1 MSSDYFDSSL
11 YHVTA
16 GTRVRASDV
25 NTALDAL
32 DTGLIKLPTEAHIKR
47 GTINYVVDSGAA
59 DAYVITLP
67 YAPVA
72 YSDGMQAVFKASA
85 ANTGASTLN
94 VNALGAKVIKRQDG
108 SALIAGDIAADKIV
122 EVRFNTTSDQFEIQ
136 GSTAIGTGTMA
147 AQNSNAVAITG
158 GTITGVTITGGTI
171 TGVTTNPDSVDDNS
185 ANAAAMQAT
194 ADPYPAGVVSLATS
208 LTGELQ
214 RLRYLIKQITGEA
227 YWYVD
232 PDSDIA
238 TIVADIAAMKLN
250 LYAPV
255 GTDIIGFGQNTAP
268 TLWTRKTDRQ
278 DNAMICLAATGNI
291 GSGGSV
297 NPQSIHTHTGPS
309 HYHDLEDGGAVGSKA
324 PSLFISVDG
333 SGDLISLA
341 AGAGTYTKKKD
352 YTVAAG
358 TGATGANTAPY
369 YQEVIECTKDA

>member
-59 DAYVITLP
+59 DAYVVTLS

-72 YSDGMQAVFKASA
+72 YTDGMQVVFKALA

-108 SALIAGDIAADKIV
+108 AALVAGDIAADKIV

-136 GSTAIGTGTMA
+136 GSTAVGTGTMA
-147 AQNSNAVAITG
+147 AQNSNAVSITGGTIADVAITGGTVAGAAITG
-158 GTITGVTITGGTI
+158 GTITGVTF
-171 TGVTTNPDSVDDNS
+171 NPDSVDDNS

-194 ADPYPAGVVSLATS
+194 ADPYPAGVASLATS
-208 LTGELQ
+208 LTGEIQ
-214 RLRYLIKQITGEA
+214 RLRYLIKQITGKT

-232 PDSDIA
+232 PDTDIA
-238 TIVADIAAMKLN
+238 TIKVN
-250 LYAPV
+250 LYAPS
-255 GTDIIGFGQNTAP
+255 GTDIIGFCQSAAP

-278 DNAMICLAATGNI
+278 DNAMICLAASGNP

-297 NPQSIHTHTGPS
+297 TPQAWTTGAQVLQS
-309 HYHDLEDGGAVGSKA
+309 SGSVGSRA
-324 PSLFISVDG
+324 VAYHVTE
-333 SGDLISLA
+333 A
-341 AGAGTYTKKKD
+341 AGVIYSLQAGAETKGILTT
-352 YTVAAG
+352 TV
-358 TGATGANTAPY
+358 NTTSFAPY